1 MATKERDR
9 ATSNY
14 KLARTAVHD
23 IYVGMMVTDDR
34 SKVTLMQD
42 PAVRPVRDFLL
53 GRILNYQR
61 GFIKKNPA
69 DMTVR
74 LELAEFKGLSAGL
87 PWRRGPSRWQRG
99 TWNPAVTSSLPWF
112 RLSRT
117 NPVEPGEGACSTAA
131 FPESPRPGEAGAAT
145 ARESVEGLPAGG
157 PLPSVS

>member
-74 LELAEFKGLSAGL
+74 LELADIQRTLGRIALEERAFKVAAGYL
-87 PWRRGPSRWQRG
+87 ESSRDQFA
-99 TWNPAVTSSLPWF
+99 AVVQTLKDQ
-112 RLSRT
+112 
-117 NPVEPGEGACSTAA
+117 PG
-131 FPESPRPGEAGAAT
+131 
-145 ARESVEGLPAGG
+145 
-157 PLPSVS
+157 

>member
-74 LELAEFKGLSAGL
+74 LELADIQKSG
-87 PWRRGPSRWQRG
+87 
-99 TWNPAVTSSLPWF
+99 N
-112 RLSRT
+112 RLVNT
-117 NPVEPGEGACSTAA
+117 LTG
-131 FPESPRPGEAGAAT
+131 AGAKLLQFFAPT
-145 ARESVEGLPAGG
+145 IQKVINRFNFIIEKWKFQSDV
-157 PLPSVS
+157 